1 MIPPY
6 ILDSDVLSD
15 YQRQRPEVVQRVN
28 SYSAGQVG
36 VAIVSVIERLS
47 GWYDEIRAK
56 GLSLQE
62 QADLYLG
69 MGDSVKLFSL
79 FEIVPFNVA
88 AMQRYERFRKM
99 KPALNVRGPDLRIA
113 SIAIE
118 SQATLITF
126 NIRDFKRVPELKYLG
141 WVRSAK

>member
-1 MIPPY
+1 MIPPF

-15 YQRQRPEVVQRVN
+15 YQRQRPDVVRKVN
-28 SYSAGQVG
+28 SYPAGQLG

-56 GLSLQE
+56 GLTLQE

-69 MGDSVKLFSL
+69 LGDSIKLFSY
-79 FEIVPFNVA
+79 FEIIPYSVA
-88 AMQRYERFRKM
+88 AMHQYERFRKM

-118 SQATLITF
+118 NKATLITF
-126 NIRDFKRVPELKYLG
+126 NIRDFKRVPELKYIG
-141 WVRSAK
+141 WERSAK